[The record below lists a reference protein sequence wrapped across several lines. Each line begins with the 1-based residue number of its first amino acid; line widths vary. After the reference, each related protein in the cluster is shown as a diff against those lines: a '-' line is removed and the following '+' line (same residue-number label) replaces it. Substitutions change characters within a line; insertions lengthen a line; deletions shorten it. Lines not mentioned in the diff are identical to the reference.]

1 MSLIAKYNIAGPRY
15 TSYPTVPY
23 WDDSPSIEEWIA
35 ALKQSLSESEAIG
48 RGAALY
54 IHIPFCESLCT
65 YCGCNTRITKKHE
78 RGVPYVQTLIREME
92 LYYQALGRISPISV
106 AELHLGGGTP
116 TWLSAE
122 ELQMMMEGLSRFI
135 TPFSPLPL
143 GEVGEHRET
152 GEGSP
157 HPAHKSS
164 QTSPTGRGIHH
175 EFSFEADPR
184 VTNTHQLSTLYSL
197 GFRRLSLGIQDFDP
211 KVQEI
216 VHRVQS
222 VEQVESLTRAA
233 REIGYT
239 SINYD
244 LIYGLPLQT
253 EDSIRRTIEE
263 VRRLR
268 PDRIAFY
275 AYAHIPWIKPGQRKY
290 TEADLP
296 DGETKR
302 KLYELGR
309 EMLESCGYREIG
321 MDHFALESDGL
332 WQAVQKG
339 TLHRNFMGYMPKD
352 VHPMLMLG
360 CSSIG
365 DAWSVFAQN
374 IKEVEAYEAAVAAG
388 EIPIYRGHKLT
399 KEDQILRRHVLNIM
413 TRGHTD
419 WSEAALYTDYLEE
432 VPARLAEPVKD
443 GLIELSGQWSVVS
456 GQDSGAE
463 MASPPTK
470 IRCATVTAS
479 GKPFLRNLCMAFDA
493 RLARKEPQGKV
504 FSSTI

>member
-1 MSLIAKYNIAGPRY
+1 MTARILIQKYNVAGPRY

-23 WDDSPSIEEWIA
+23 WDQSPSVEQWVA
-35 ALKQSLSESEAIG
+35 ALKQGLAESEAIG

-92 LYYQALGRISPISV
+92 LYYKALGRTKPISV

-116 TWLSAE
+116 TWLTAE
-122 ELQMMMEGLSRFI
+122 ELTMMMEGLSQFI
-135 TPFSPLPL
+135 TPAN
-143 GEVGEHRET
+143 GYEY
-152 GEGSP
+152 
-157 HPAHKSS
+157 
-164 QTSPTGRGIHH
+164 
-175 EFSFEADPR
+175 SFEADPR
-184 VTNTHQLSTLYSL
+184 VTHHSHLATLYSL

-216 VHRVQS
+216 VNRVQS
-222 VEQVESLTRAA
+222 VEQVESLTKAA
-233 REIGYT
+233 RELGYT

-253 EDSIRRTIEE
+253 EDSIRRTIDE
-263 VRRLR
+263 VRRLK
-268 PDRIAFY
+268 PERIAFY

-296 DGETKR
+296 SGEAKR

-309 EMLESCGYREIG
+309 GMLEECGYREIG
-321 MDHFALESDGL
+321 MDHFALESDDL
-332 WQAVQKG
+332 WKAVGKG

-388 EIPIYRGHKLT
+388 NIPIYRGHMLT
-399 KEDQILRRHVLNIM
+399 EEDQILRRHVLNIM
-413 TRGHTD
+413 TRGETK
-419 WSEAALYTDYLEE
+419 WSEAALYTDHLEE
-432 VPARLAEPVKD
+432 VPAKLAEPVKD
-443 GLIELSGQWSVVS
+443 GLMTLGKHS
-456 GQDSGAE
+456 A
-463 MASPPTK
+463 K
-470 IRCATVTAS
+470 VTEA

-493 RLARKEPQGKV
+493 RLARKEPHGQV
-504 FSSTI
+504 FSQTI

>member
-1 MSLIAKYNIAGPRY
+1 MTTNTTLIKKYNIAGPRY

-23 WDDSPSIEEWIA
+23 WDDSPSVEQWIA
-35 ALKQSLSESEAIG
+35 ALKAALSESERIG
-48 RGAALY
+48 RGAAMY

-78 RGVPYVQTLIREME
+78 RGVPYVQTLIREMA
-92 LYYQALGRISPISV
+92 LYFKALGRTKPIEV

-116 TWLSAE
+116 TWLTSD
-122 ELQMMMEGLSRFI
+122 ELKMMMEGLSQFI
-135 TPFSPLPL
+135 TP
-143 GEVGEHRET
+143 
-152 GEGSP
+152 
-157 HPAHKSS
+157 AKDY
-164 QTSPTGRGIHH
+164 

-184 VTNTHQLSTLYSL
+184 VTHHSQLTILHSL

-222 VEQVESLTRAA
+222 VEQVESLTKAA
-233 REIGYT
+233 REMGYT

-253 EDSIRRTIEE
+253 KDSIRRTIDE
-263 VRRLR
+263 VRRLK
-268 PDRIAFY
+268 PERIAFY

-296 DGETKR
+296 DGESKR
-302 KLYELGR
+302 QLYELGR
-309 EMLESCGYREIG
+309 EMLEECGYREIG
-321 MDHFALESDGL
+321 MDHFALETDGL
-332 WQAVQKG
+332 WHAVQNK

-365 DAWSVFAQN
+365 DAWTSFAQN
-374 IKEVEAYEAAVAAG
+374 IKEVEAYEEAVAAG
-388 EIPIYRGHKLT
+388 QIPIYRGHQLT
-399 KEDQILRRHVLNIM
+399 EEDQILRRHVLNIM
-413 TRGHTD
+413 TRGETD
-419 WSEAALYTDYLEE
+419 WSSAALYTPYLEE
-432 VPARLAEPVKD
+432 VPAKLAEPVKD
-443 GLIELSGQWSVVS
+443 GLITL
-456 GQDSGAE
+456 GAH
-463 MASPPTK
+463 S
-470 IRCATVTAS
+470 ATVTPA

>member
-1 MSLIAKYNIAGPRY
+1 MTSSTLIKKYNIAGPRY

-23 WDDSPSIEEWIA
+23 WDDSPNVEQWIA
-35 ALKQSLSESEAIG
+35 ALKDALTESERIG
-48 RGAALY
+48 RGAAMY

-65 YCGCNTRITKKHE
+65 FCGCNTRITKKHG
-78 RGVPYVQTLIREME
+78 RGVPYVQTVIAEMA
-92 LYYQALGRISPISV
+92 LYFKALGRTTPIEV

-116 TWLSAE
+116 TWLTPE
-122 ELQMMMEGLSRFI
+122 ELKMMMEGLSQYI
-135 TPFSPLPL
+135 MPAN
-143 GEVGEHRET
+143 
-152 GEGSP
+152 GS
-157 HPAHKSS
+157 
-164 QTSPTGRGIHH
+164 
-175 EFSFEADPR
+175 EYSFEADPR
-184 VTNTHQLSTLYSL
+184 VTSNEQLLALHSL
-197 GFRRLSLGIQDFDP
+197 GFTRLSLGIQDFDP

-216 VHRVQS
+216 VNRVQS
-222 VEQVESLTRAA
+222 VEQVESLTLTA
-233 REIGYT
+233 RELGYT

-253 EDSIRRTIEE
+253 KDSIRRTIDE
-263 VRRLR
+263 VRRMK
-268 PDRIAFY
+268 PERIAFY

-302 KLYELGR
+302 QLYELGR
-309 EMLESCGYREIG
+309 EMLEECGYREIG
-321 MDHFALESDGL
+321 MDHFALETDGL
-332 WQAVQKG
+332 WQAVQRK

-360 CSSIG
+360 CSAIG
-365 DAWSVFAQN
+365 DAWTAFAQN
-374 IKEVEAYEAAVAAG
+374 IKEVEEYEATVAAG
-388 EIPIYRGHKLT
+388 IIPIYRGHQLT

-413 TRGHTD
+413 TRGETE

-432 VPARLAEPVKD
+432 VAGKLAEPVKD
-443 GLIELSGQWSVVS
+443 GLIVLGKHS
-456 GQDSGAE
+456 A
-463 MASPPTK
+463 K
-470 IRCATVTAS
+470 VTQQ

>member
-1 MSLIAKYNIAGPRY
+1 MLHSSSLIQKYNVAGPRY

-23 WDDSPSIEEWIA
+23 WDHSPNVEQWIA
-35 ALKQSLSESEAIG
+35 ALKAGLAESEAIG

-92 LYYQALGRISPISV
+92 LYYKALGRTKPISV

-116 TWLSAE
+116 TWLTAE
-122 ELQMMMEGLSRFI
+122 ELTMMMEGLGQFI
-135 TPFSPLPL
+135 VPHKNAPFTAQGAARSEGVAGGVSPSY
-143 GEVGEHRET
+143 EY
-152 GEGSP
+152 
-157 HPAHKSS
+157 
-164 QTSPTGRGIHH
+164 
-175 EFSFEADPR
+175 SFEADPR
-184 VTNTHQLSTLYSL
+184 VTHHSHLATLYSL

-211 KVQEI
+211 RVQEI

-222 VEQVESLTRAA
+222 VEQVESLTHAA
-233 REIGYT
+233 RELGYT

-253 EDSIRRTIEE
+253 EDSIRRTIDE
-263 VRRLR
+263 VRRLK
-268 PDRIAFY
+268 PERIAFY

-296 DGETKR
+296 SGEAKR
-302 KLYELGR
+302 RLYELGR
-309 EMLESCGYREIG
+309 EMLEACGYREIG
-321 MDHFALESDGL
+321 MDHFALETDSL
-332 WQAVQKG
+332 WQAVEHG

-374 IKEVEAYEAAVAAG
+374 LKEVEAYEAAVAG
-388 EIPIYRGHKLT
+388 GNIPIYRGHVLNQ
-399 KEDQILRRHVLNIM
+399 EDQILRRHVLNIM
-413 TRGHTD
+413 TRGETD

-432 VPARLAEPVKD
+432 VAPKLAEPVKD
-443 GLIELSGQWSVVS
+443 GLITLGKHS
-456 GQDSGAE
+456 A
-463 MASPPTK
+463 K
-470 IRCATVTAS
+470 VTEA
-479 GKPFLRNLCMAFDA
+479 GRPFLRNLCMAFDA
-493 RLARKEPQGKV
+493 RLARKEPQGQV

>member
-1 MSLIAKYNIAGPRY
+1 MPEHTSLIAKYNIAGPRY

-23 WDDSPSIEEWIA
+23 WDDSPNVEEWIA
-35 ALKQSLSESEAIG
+35 ALRQSLSESERIG

-65 YCGCNTRITKKHE
+65 YCGCNTRITKKHA

-92 LYYQALGRISPISV
+92 LYYNALGRTSPISV

-116 TWLSAE
+116 TWLSPD
-122 ELQMMMEGLSRFI
+122 ELAMMMEGLGRFI
-135 TPFSPLPL
+135 TPHSPSSLRGGEADAAIQPDISGLLP
-143 GEVGEHRET
+143 
-152 GEGSP
+152 
-157 HPAHKSS
+157 AS
-164 QTSPTGRGIHH
+164 QARGRNDDAY

-184 VTNTHQLSTLYSL
+184 VTSNHQLSTLHAL
-197 GFRRLSLGIQDFDP
+197 GFKRMSLGIQDFDP

-216 VHRVQS
+216 VNRVQS
-222 VEQVESLTRAA
+222 VEQVESLTNAA
-233 REIGYT
+233 RNIGYT

-253 EDSIRRTIEE
+253 AESVRRTIEE
-263 VRRLR
+263 IRRLR

-275 AYAHIPWIKPGQRKY
+275 GYAHIPWIKPGQRKY

-302 KLYELGR
+302 HLYELGR

-332 WQAVQKG
+332 WQAVQQK

-365 DAWSVFAQN
+365 DAWSAFAQN

-388 EIPIYRGHKLT
+388 NIPIYRGHKLT

-413 TRGHTD
+413 TRGQTD

-432 VPARLAEPVKD
+432 IATKLAEPVKD
-443 GLIELSGQWSVVS
+443 GLIELGKHS
-456 GQDSGAE
+456 A
-463 MASPPTK
+463 K
-470 IRCATVTAS
+470 VTEK
-479 GKPFLRNLCMAFDA
+479 GRPFLRNLCMAFDA
-493 RLARKEPQGKV
+493 RLARKEPNGQV
-504 FSSTI
+504 FSKTI

>member
-1 MSLIAKYNIAGPRY
+1 MTSSTLIAKYNIAGPRY

-23 WDDSPSIEEWIA
+23 WDTSPSAEQWIA
-35 ALKQSLSESEAIG
+35 ALKEALAESEAIG
-48 RGAALY
+48 RGAAIY

-78 RGVPYVQTLIREME
+78 RGAPYVQTLIREME
-92 LYYQALGRISPISV
+92 LYFKALGCTKPIPV

-116 TWLSAE
+116 TWLTAE
-122 ELQMMMEGLSRFI
+122 ELTVMMEGLSQFI
-135 TPFSPLPL
+135 TPAK
-143 GEVGEHRET
+143 GY
-152 GEGSP
+152 
-157 HPAHKSS
+157 
-164 QTSPTGRGIHH
+164 

-184 VTNTHQLSTLYSL
+184 VTINHQLSTLYQL
-197 GFRRLSLGIQDFDP
+197 GFKRMSLGIQDFDP
-211 KVQEI
+211 RVQEI
-216 VHRVQS
+216 VNRVQS

-253 EDSIRRTIEE
+253 EDSIRRTIDE
-263 VRRLR
+263 VRALK

-296 DGETKR
+296 DGETR
-302 KLYELGR
+302 RQLYELGR
-309 EMLESCGYREIG
+309 RMLEECGYREIG
-321 MDHFALESDGL
+321 MDHFALETDSL
-332 WQAVQKG
+332 WQAVERG

-352 VHPMLMLG
+352 VHPMLSLG

-365 DAWSVFAQN
+365 DAWGAFAQN

-388 EIPIYRGHKLT
+388 KIPIYRGHVLNA
-399 KEDQILRRHVLNIM
+399 EDQILRRHVLNIM
-413 TRGHTD
+413 TRGETD
-419 WSEAALYTDYLEE
+419 WSTPALYTDYLEE
-432 VPARLAEPVKD
+432 VPAKLAEPVKD
-443 GLIELSGQWSVVS
+443 GLIRLSKHS
-456 GQDSGAE
+456 
-463 MASPPTK
+463 
-470 IRCATVTAS
+470 ATVTEK

-493 RLARKEPQGKV
+493 RLARKEPQGQL
-504 FSSTI
+504 FSKTL

>member
-1 MSLIAKYNIAGPRY
+1 MINNTALIKKYNVAGPRY

-23 WDDSPSIEEWIA
+23 WDDSPSVEQWVQALKA
-35 ALKQSLSESEAIG
+35 ALTESERIG
-48 RGAALY
+48 RGAAMY

-92 LYYQALGRISPISV
+92 LYYQALGRTKPIEV

-116 TWLSAE
+116 TWLTSD
-122 ELQMMMEGLSRFI
+122 ELKMMMEGLSQFI
-135 TPFSPLPL
+135 TPFKGNLPTEQGDAQSLNAGASQRGGGSEAPNGIL
-143 GEVGEHRET
+143 GVKTPIKNTYEY
-152 GEGSP
+152 
-157 HPAHKSS
+157 
-164 QTSPTGRGIHH
+164 
-175 EFSFEADPR
+175 SFEADPR
-184 VTNTHQLSTLYSL
+184 VTHHSQLTILHSL

-222 VEQVESLTRAA
+222 VAQVESLTNAA
-233 REIGYT
+233 REMGYT

-253 EDSIRRTIEE
+253 KDSIRRTIDE
-263 VRRLR
+263 VRRLK
-268 PDRIAFY
+268 PERIAFY

-296 DGETKR
+296 DGESKR
-302 KLYELGR
+302 QLYELGR
-309 EMLESCGYREIG
+309 EMLEECGYREIG
-321 MDHFALESDGL
+321 MDHFALETDGL
-332 WQAVQKG
+332 WQAVQHK

-365 DAWSVFAQN
+365 DAWTSFAQN
-374 IKEVEAYEAAVAAG
+374 IKEVEAYEEAVAAG
-388 EIPIYRGHKLT
+388 KIPLYRGHQLT
-399 KEDQILRRHVLNIM
+399 EEDQILRRHVLNIM
-413 TRGHTD
+413 TRGETD
-419 WSEAALYTDYLEE
+419 WGNAALYTPYLEE
-432 VPARLAEPVKD
+432 VAGKLAEPVKD
-443 GLIELSGQWSVVS
+443 GLIELGKHS
-456 GQDSGAE
+456 A
-463 MASPPTK
+463 K
-470 IRCATVTAS
+470 VTET
-479 GKPFLRNLCMAFDA
+479 GRPFLRNLCMAFDA
-493 RLARKEPQGKV
+493 RLARKEPQGQV